1 MNLRSFLKR
10 EFAILFFV
18 NHIILNFLISVCVFF
33 KGSLISGDMFNQT
46 ISGRLQSSSSHYSCN
61 GAIVAYING
70 TNSNPGRY
78 LYNEKYSAILFVS
91 ENPSSPNKWIR

>member
-1 MNLRSFLKR
+1 MP
-10 EFAILFFV
+10 
-18 NHIILNFLISVCVFF
+18 
-33 KGSLISGDMFNQT
+33 DQT
-46 ISGRLQSSSSHYSCN
+46 ISGRLQESLKNSSSHYSCN

-91 ENPSSPNKWIR
+91 ENPSSPNKWIRLDKFFFSL